1 MRILSWNVQYGKSSD
16 GSADFSRILQHIKSL
31 GDFDVICLQELAR
44 NMAEY
49 CRPDQADHVLMTRE
63 FFKQHQAV
71 WGSGFSW
78 PAQNGDDDSIG
89 DLRQEFGNI
98 SLVKSRLLDFR
109 VHPLPQPATPGKQ
122 QMQRIAVEILVDSAM
137 GPISILNTHL
147 AFHDDTENQQQ
158 VEHLNHLEQERSAH
172 HREPK
177 QIGAG
182 TYRAGSLASA
192 RILCGDFNFTP
203 DTPQYRYLLDKNWAD
218 AWKLSQADEVRR
230 DEAHPPTCGLFDA
243 AQWPQGGHCRDFFWL
258 SPELQ
263 SLQGK
268 IGVKIGVNISVD
280 THTNLSDHQPVM
292 LEISI

>member
-16 GSADFSRILQHIKSL
+16 ANADFSHSLQYIESL

-49 CRPDQADHVLMTRE
+49 CSPDQSDHLSMAQQ
-63 FFKQHQAV
+63 FFKQHQVV

-78 PAQNGDDDSIG
+78 PAQDSDR

-98 SLVKSRLLDFR
+98 SLIKSGLLDFR
-109 VHPLPQPATPGKQ
+109 VHQLPQPATPAKE
-122 QMQRIAVEILVDSAM
+122 QMQRIAIDTVIDSKI
-137 GPISILNTHL
+137 GPVSIINTHL
-147 AFHDDTENQQQ
+147 AFHDEAENQQQ
-158 VEHLNHLEQERSAH
+158 LAHLNHLEQERVAH

-177 QIGAG
+177 RVGIG
-182 TYRAGSLASA
+182 TYKAGFLASA
-192 RILCGDFNFTP
+192 RMLCGDFNFTP
-203 DTPQYRYLLDKNWAD
+203 DTPQYRYQVDRNWID
-218 AWKLSQADEVRR
+218 AWKMRNGDEM
-230 DEAHPPTCGLFDA
+230 HPPTCGIFDT

-263 SLQGK
+263 SLQ
-268 IGVKIGVNISVD
+268 VEISVD
-280 THTNLSDHQPVM
+280 TDTTLSDHQPVI

>member
-16 GSADFSRILQHIKSL
+16 GSADFSSILQHIESL
-31 GDFDVICLQELAR
+31 GDFDVICLQELSR

-49 CRPDQADHVLMTRE
+49 CRPDQADHLLMTQQ
-63 FFKQHQAV
+63 FFKEHRAV

-78 PAQNGDDDSIG
+78 PAQDGDSMS

-98 SLVKSRLLDFR
+98 TLVKSGLLDFR
-109 VHPLPQPATPGKQ
+109 VHQLPQPATPGKQ
-122 QMQRIAVEILVDSAM
+122 QMQRIAVETLVDSAI
-137 GPISILNTHL
+137 GPVSIINTHL
-147 AFHDDTENQQQ
+147 AFHDDAENQQQ
-158 VEHLNHLEQERSAH
+158 VEYLNHLEQERLAH

-177 QIGAG
+177 QAG
-182 TYRAGSLASA
+182 TGTYQPGSLAAA
-192 RILCGDFNFTP
+192 RMLCGDFNFTP
-203 DTPQYRYLLDKNWAD
+203 ESPQYRYQLDMNWAD
-218 AWKLSQADEVRR
+218 AWKLSQADEVRS

-263 SLQGK
+263 SLQS
-268 IGVKIGVNISVD
+268 NISVKISAD
-280 THTNLSDHQPVM
+280 THCNLSDHQPVM

>member
-31 GDFDVICLQELAR
+31 GDFDVICLQELGR

-49 CRPDQADHVLMTRE
+49 CRPDQADHLLMTQQ
-63 FFKQHQAV
+63 FFNEYKVV

-78 PAQNGDDDSIG
+78 SAADGDSDSFG

-98 SLVKSRLLDFR
+98 SLVKSGLLDFR
-109 VHPLPQPATPGKQ
+109 VHQLPQPATPGKQ
-122 QMQRIAVEILVDSAM
+122 QMQRIAVETLVDSTM
-137 GPISILNTHL
+137 GPVSILNTHL
-147 AFHDDTENQQQ
+147 AFHDDAENQQQ
-158 VEHLNHLEQERSAH
+158 VEYLNHLELERVAH

-177 QIGAG
+177 LLGAG
-182 TYRAGSLASA
+182 TYQAGSLASV
-192 RILCGDFNFTP
+192 RMLCGDFNFTP
-203 DTPQYRYLLDKNWAD
+203 DSPQYCYLLDMNWAD
-218 AWKLSQADEVRR
+218 AWTLNNS
-230 DEAHPPTCGLFDA
+230 DEAHTPTCGLFDT

-263 SLQGK
+263 SLQFK
-268 IGVKIGVNISVD
+268 ISVD
-280 THTNLSDHQPVM
+280 TNSNLSDHQPVM

>member
-49 CRPDQADHVLMTRE
+49 CRPDQSDHLLMTQQ
-63 FFKQHQAV
+63 FFKQHRAV

-78 PAQNGDDDSIG
+78 PALDGDSNSND

-98 SLVKSRLLDFR
+98 SLVKSGLLDFR

-122 QMQRIAVEILVDSAM
+122 QMQRIAVETVLDSTI
-137 GPISILNTHL
+137 GPVSLLNTHL
-147 AFHDDTENQQQ
+147 AFHDDAENQQQ
-158 VEHLNHLEQERSAH
+158 VAHLNHLEQERTAH

-177 QIGAG
+177 QTGAG
-182 TYRAGSLASA
+182 TYQQGPLASA
-192 RILCGDFNFTP
+192 RMLCGDFNFMP
-203 DTPQYRYLLDKNWAD
+203 DTPQYRYQLEMNWAD
-218 AWKLSQADEVRR
+218 AWKLHKGDESYP
-230 DEAHPPTCGLFDA
+230 HTCGIFDA
-243 AQWPQGGHCRDFFWL
+243 NQWPQGAHCRDFFWL

-263 SLQGK
+263 SQQ
-268 IGVKIGVNISVD
+268 ISITVD
-280 THTNLSDHQPVM
+280 TDTNLSDHQPVM
-292 LEISI
+292 LEIPI

>member
-49 CRPDQADHVLMTRE
+49 CRPDQTDHLLMTQQ
-63 FFKQHQAV
+63 FFQQHRAV

-78 PAQNGDDDSIG
+78 PAEAGDDTRTG

-98 SLVKSRLLDFR
+98 SLVKSGLLDFR
-109 VHPLPQPATPGKQ
+109 VHQLPQPATPGKQ
-122 QMQRIAVEILVDSAM
+122 QMQRIAVETLVDSAL
-137 GPISILNTHL
+137 GPVSILNTHL
-147 AFHDDTENQQQ
+147 AFHDDAENQQQ
-158 VEHLNHLEQERSAH
+158 VAYLSHLEQERVAH

-177 QIGAG
+177 QPGSG
-182 TYRAGSLASA
+182 TYQAGSLAVA

-203 DTPQYRYLLDKNWAD
+203 DTRQYRYQLDMNWAD
-218 AWKLSQADEVRR
+218 AWKLNNN
-230 DEAHPPTCGLFDA
+230 DEAHPPTCGLFDK
-243 AQWPQGGHCRDFFWL
+243 AQWPQGGHCRDFFWF
-258 SPELQ
+258 SPELH
-263 SLQGK
+263 SLQFD
-268 IGVKIGVNISVD
+268 ISAD
-280 THTNLSDHQPVM
+280 TRSNLSDHQPVM